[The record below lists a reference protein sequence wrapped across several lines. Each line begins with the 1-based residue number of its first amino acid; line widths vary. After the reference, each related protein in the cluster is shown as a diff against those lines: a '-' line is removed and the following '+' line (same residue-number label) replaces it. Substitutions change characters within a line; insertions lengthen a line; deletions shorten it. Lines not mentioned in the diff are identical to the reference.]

1 MIVAIHQPN
10 YIPWCGYFS
19 KIKHSDSFIFLDD
32 AQMPRKQSY
41 VYRSEVCTHDGV
53 RHWLSVPTHSA
64 YGDPIRDVAL
74 VPNNWHVKHLKTLI
88 GSYGR
93 CAKFREVMEVLTPIY
108 EIPGSSLADFNIR
121 LILAVVN
128 YLGLQTNLYRSS
140 DLRAQG
146 TSDDRLISLVK
157 IAGGKTYLSGTGGQ
171 NYQSEEKF
179 AAAGLALMVRQYRPT
194 TYTQRGTCFTPGLS
208 VLDALFNVGKE
219 TVRLLDYAE
228 PPTTERKI

>member
-10 YIPWCGYFS
+10 YVPWCGYFA
-19 KIKHSDSFIFLDD
+19 KIKHADAFIFLDD

-41 VYRSEVCTHDGV
+41 VYRSEVCTHEGV
-53 RHWLSVPTHSA
+53 RQWLSVPTHSA

-88 GSYGR
+88 GLYGR
-93 CAKFREVMEVLTPIY
+93 CAKFREVIEVLTPIY
-108 EIPGSSLADFNIR
+108 ETPGPTLADFNIR
-121 LILAVVN
+121 LIFAVAN

-140 DLRAQG
+140 DLHAQG
-146 TSDDRLISLVK
+146 TSDDRLISLVQ
-157 IAGGKTYLSGTGGQ
+157 IAGGKTYLSGPGGQ

-179 AAAGLALMVRQYRPT
+179 SLAGLALKVRQYRPIA
-194 TYTQRGTCFTPGLS
+194 YPQRGTCFTPGLS

-219 TVRLLDYAE
+219 AVHLLDYAE
-228 PPTTERKI
+228 PLTAEPKI